1 LKYRLSSEIARLLV
15 VAPRRYEQR
24 LRAERSEAT
33 RRRILAAL
41 EQRLRDAPT
50 EPVSLDELAERAGV
64 ARTTIY
70 LAFGSRAGLFD
81 ALTTDLWDRAGLA
94 NLTEAVAHPDA
105 REHLRG
111 GLRASVEIFAALRDV
126 AVALFSMSA
135 LDPESVGGSIVRLE
149 ERRWGGMQYVAR
161 RLGEQEQLRA
171 DVTVEEAANVLWVLA
186 SFDSFDALYT
196 GRRLPVDE
204 VARILTATA
213 ERTLCR

>member
-1 LKYRLSSEIARLLV
+1 MS
-15 VAPRRYEQR
+15 PRRYEQR

-33 RRRILAAL
+33 RQRILDTL
-41 EQRLRDAPT
+41 EQRLRAAPT
-50 EPVSLDELAERAGV
+50 APVSLDELATGAGV

-81 ALTTDLWDRAGLA
+81 ALTTELWDRAGLS

-111 GLRASVEIFAALRDV
+111 GLRAGVEIFAALRDV
-126 AVALFSMSA
+126 ALALFSMSA

-149 ERRWGGMQYVAR
+149 ERRWRGMQYVAG
-161 RLGEQEQLRA
+161 RLGEQHQLRD
-171 DVTVEEAANVLWVLA
+171 DVSVEEAADVLWVLA

-196 GRRLPVDE
+196 GRNLPVEE
-204 VARILTATA
+204 VARILTVTA